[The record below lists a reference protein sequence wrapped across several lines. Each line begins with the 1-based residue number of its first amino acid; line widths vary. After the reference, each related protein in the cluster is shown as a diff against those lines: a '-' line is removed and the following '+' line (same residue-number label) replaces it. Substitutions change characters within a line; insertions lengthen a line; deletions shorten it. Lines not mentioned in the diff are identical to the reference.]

1 MITIDQITDHQDY
14 IYKVAYRFT
23 QDPIDA
29 EDLRQDV
36 ILNLL
41 ENPHQFR
48 GKSKL
53 TTFLYSV
60 IKHRF
65 YYTKRLHINSR
76 TQATHFNDSQSFTP
90 ITTDNPESIALHAE
104 QREIVQTAIANLKDS
119 YKQILTMR
127 EYDELSYHEIRRPT
141 GHLHRQCEI
150 PTSHS
155 KAGVEKSHRPVTTD
169 RQGRA

>member
-76 TQATHFNDSQSFTP
+76 TQATHFDDSQGFTP

-104 QREIVQTAIANLKDS
+104 QRQIVQTAIANLKDS

-127 EYDELSYHEIRRPT
+127 EYDELSYHEIADQLDISIDNVKFR
-141 GHLHRQCEI
+141 LHTARQALK
-150 PTSHS
+150 
-155 KAGVEKSHRPVTTD
+155 KAIAP
-169 RQGRA
+169 